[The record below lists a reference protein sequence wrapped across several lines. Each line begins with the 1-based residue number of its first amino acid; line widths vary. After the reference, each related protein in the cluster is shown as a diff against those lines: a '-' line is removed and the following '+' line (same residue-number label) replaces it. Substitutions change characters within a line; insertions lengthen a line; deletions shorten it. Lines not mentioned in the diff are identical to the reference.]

1 MTSRDAPMNGP
12 GDAREPASRGHV
24 LLVSF
29 AAVLGIIVVLFG
41 LILALAFL
49 ADQKAAPNLLANIY
63 DLLGKNADATALRS
77 GQGDRT
83 VAKLLM
89 TVVAIVIG
97 VGGVWLFYIGANAL
111 VEHLGIR
118 WQRRLL
124 PWVFIGPA
132 VVLLTVF
139 LVYPAVATIALS
151 FTESGGAIKNYQF
164 AFTDPGMVAAFK
176 NNIIWLVVGTVGAV
190 GLGLLIAALFDRVK
204 HESVAKTFIFLPLA
218 ISLIGASVIWRFVY
232 TWRPPGQAQYGLLN
246 AVWTALGGQPVAF
259 VQTAPV
265 NTFALIVILIWL
277 QTGFCMV
284 ILSAAIKGVP
294 AELSEAAKL
303 DGASERQL
311 FWRITV
317 PMIKGSIVT
326 VTITTA
332 IVVLKIFDIVFV
344 MTGGRFDTDVV
355 ANRMFVE
362 MFQFGDYGRSAALA
376 VILFLAVIPL
386 MILNVRGMDTRG
398 LKA

>member
-41 LILALAFL
+41 LVLALAFL

-111 VEHLGIR
+111 VERLGIR

-139 LVYPAVATIALS
+139 LVYPAVATIVAQLHR
-151 FTESGGAIKNYQF
+151 ERRGHQELPVRVHRSGHGR
-164 AFTDPGMVAAFK
+164 
-176 NNIIWLVVGTVGAV
+176 
-190 GLGLLIAALFDRVK
+190 RVQEQ
-204 HESVAKTFIFLPLA
+204 HHLA
-218 ISLIGASVIWRFVY
+218 RRGHRGCRGP
-232 TWRPPGQAQYGLLN
+232 RPAHRRPCS
-246 AVWTALGGQPVAF
+246 
-259 VQTAPV
+259 
-265 NTFALIVILIWL
+265 
-277 QTGFCMV
+277 TG
-284 ILSAAIKGVP
+284 
-294 AELSEAAKL
+294 
-303 DGASERQL
+303 
-311 FWRITV
+311 
-317 PMIKGSIVT
+317 
-326 VTITTA
+326 
-332 IVVLKIFDIVFV
+332 
-344 MTGGRFDTDVV
+344 
-355 ANRMFVE
+355 
-362 MFQFGDYGRSAALA
+362 
-376 VILFLAVIPL
+376 
-386 MILNVRGMDTRG
+386 
-398 LKA
+398 